1 MNERMKND
9 SPPLSVASRV
19 AFQGARGAFSEE
31 AAIKLLGHDVTLVPC
46 LNFETLFASIDAGS
60 ADLILAPLENSLA
73 GSVHRSFDLLLAST
87 LHITAE
93 VVIPIHLN
101 LIGLPGAAFDDV
113 MIVQSH
119 PVALAQ
125 CERFFAAH
133 PLIKRIASDD
143 TAGSVAEVMRRND
156 PTRAAIASTRA
167 AGVYGGHILRE
178 RLEDHAENYTRFVLL
193 SPSPHQDERA
203 DKLSLVIKLQHQPAA
218 LHRALLPFA
227 EREINLLKIET
238 RPVQGSPWQYHFCLD
253 LQASA
258 SDRAFVAALAEL
270 YMCADDVR
278 LLGCYKSAQ
287 IPTEEPPLTQ

>member
-1 MNERMKND
+1 MNVLS
-9 SPPLSVASRV
+9 SPSYPPRV
-19 AFQGARGAFSEE
+19 AFQGAHGAFSEE
-31 AAIKLLGHDVTLVPC
+31 AAIKLIGRDVTLVPC
-46 LNFETLFASIDAGS
+46 PNFETLFTSIDEGS

-73 GSVHRSFDLLLAST
+73 GSVHRSFHLLLAST

-93 VVIPIHLN
+93 VVIPIHHN

-113 MIVQSH
+113 TVVQSH

-125 CERFFAAH
+125 CDRFFAAH

-143 TAGSVAEVMRRND
+143 TAGSVAEVMQQND

-167 AGVYGGHILRE
+167 AGIYGGHILRE

-193 SPSPHQDERA
+193 SPSPRQDERA
-203 DKLSLVIKLQHQPAA
+203 DKLSLVVKLQNQPGA
-218 LHRALLPFA
+218 LCRALLPFA
-227 EREINLLKIET
+227 EREINLLKIESC
-238 RPVQGSPWQYHFCLD
+238 PAQGRAWQYHFYLD

-258 SDRAFVAALAEL
+258 RDRAVVAALAEL
-270 YMCADDVR
+270 HTCADDVR

-287 IPTEEPPLTQ
+287 IPTEEPQPSTH